1 MEKSDVS
8 NEKKKKKE
16 IFYATSTTTIL
27 PHQIYKKII
36 IKKKSKFSI
45 HSSSLGKI
53 LKKPNFLSL
62 LVDGKIES

>member
-1 MEKSDVS
+1 MCLMKKKK
-8 NEKKKKKE
+8 KKKKKE
-16 IFYATSTTTIL
+16 IFYATSTTTIF
-27 PHQIYKKII
+27 PHQIYKII
-36 IKKKSKFSI
+36 IIIIKSKFSI